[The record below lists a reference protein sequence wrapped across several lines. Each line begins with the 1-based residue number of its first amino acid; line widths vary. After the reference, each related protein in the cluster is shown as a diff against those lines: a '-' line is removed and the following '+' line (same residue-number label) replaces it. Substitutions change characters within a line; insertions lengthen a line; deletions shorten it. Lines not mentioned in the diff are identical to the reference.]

1 MNPVCAEC
9 RGACCE
15 SFVISLPAEP
25 EVDVLRWLG
34 YRGTIRN
41 GALRLD
47 VPCSFAAAGAEGPAN
62 VLLFVADDLGH
73 EVKLASSLAVDDR
86 GPVLAV
92 DAASVP
98 ASAVRGAKV
107 PLRVTAR
114 DLSGVAGVR

>member
-47 VPCSFAAAGAEGPAN
+47 VACRQLTDAGTCGIWQDRPKPCHDYDVGGLPCRRAILSRRSADADRLLDMLDVWQGSSSPPAGSGPPQ
-62 VLLFVADDLGH
+62 G
-73 EVKLASSLAVDDR
+73 SST
-86 GPVLAV
+86 P
-92 DAASVP
+92 S
-98 ASAVRGAKV
+98 
-107 PLRVTAR
+107 PL
-114 DLSGVAGVR
+114 